1 MVGSSE
7 WEVSVMIEQTIT
19 IGNIIEIASILG
31 GGLIVFVTLKSTVS
45 NISDKVDGMQ
55 EEIKKLGEVLIAQ
68 GRFDEKLAGLDRRVS
83 GHDRQLDELRHGDG
97 FVRGRQGIDREY
109 P

>member
-19 IGNIIEIASILG
+19 IGNIIEISSILG
-31 GGLIVFVTLKSTVS
+31 GGLVVFITLKSTVT
-45 NISDKVDGMQ
+45 NLKEDVALLQI
-55 EEIKKLGEVLIAQ
+55 EIKKLSDVITRMAVTDIRLTNLEQDI
-68 GRFDEKLAGLDRRVS
+68 R
-83 GHDRQLDELRHGDG
+83 ELRHGHG
-97 FVRGRQGIDREY
+97 WITGPTGIDREY